1 MKDSAYEIAGNPKY
15 YWYQNGLAS
24 MVFSFFDKKTRS
36 VAKASVNEE
45 LAQELHKPVIKK
57 FKSSRVYAR
66 FKAKMWAV
74 DLVKMRSKWVLNIY
88 YV

>member
-24 MVFSFFDKKTRS
+24 MVFSFFGKKTRS

-45 LAQELHKPVIKK
+45 LAQELHKLVIKNSKVVESMRDLKLK
-57 FKSSRVYAR
+57 FGQQ
-66 FKAKMWAV
+66 
-74 DLVKMRSKWVLNIY
+74 I
-88 YV
+88 